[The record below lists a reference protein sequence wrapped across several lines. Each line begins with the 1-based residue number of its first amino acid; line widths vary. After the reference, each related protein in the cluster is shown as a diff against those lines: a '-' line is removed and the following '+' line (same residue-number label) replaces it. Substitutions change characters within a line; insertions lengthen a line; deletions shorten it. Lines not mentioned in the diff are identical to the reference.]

1 MGSDIQRL
9 RRFARGIGYFWL
21 VVAYSSLVVMTAAIF
36 ITSPGLLR
44 APRGWIQ
51 LGLTLAFALWYWYGW
66 RYVRVGKNND
76 NYWRE
81 RLSNRGFSVRG
92 VVFWAGLLGLAL
104 LLSSFN
110 QYYGYLLW
118 IAFGVSLAVVAMPWA
133 LLLTVP
139 TAVLMFAVLGWFPQS
154 ASAGEVLG
162 FLGGIIGFTVYT
174 VVIYLPFAL
183 LKGRFQREQVYA
195 ELARSH
201 QELEEAHRQLAES
214 AQRDRAL
221 AVLRERGRLAR
232 DMHDTL
238 GHSLAL
244 ITVKLEAAQRLRPV
258 DAARADHEILAT
270 QTIAREALADLR
282 TAIADL
288 RAPLLSLEPLGEVL
302 ARTAREAGARAG
314 AQVIYEVSPDV
325 GTLDERTYEAL
336 LRVGTEA
343 LANAEQH
350 AHARTLTLHLA
361 REGCEVLLRVR
372 DDGVGILATNPPD
385 KQRLPAIV
393 VAAAGPGAND
403 PSSDAGAPAALA
415 SSDISS
421 PNGHYG
427 ITGMRERMAALGG
440 RFDIS
445 PDCDGRG
452 TVIEARV
459 LAE

>member
-1 MGSDIQRL
+1 MSSDIQRL
-9 RRFARGIGYFWL
+9 RGFARGIGYFWL
-21 VVAYSSLVVMTAAIF
+21 VVAYGSLVVMTAAIF
-36 ITSPGLLR
+36 ITSPSLLR
-44 APRGWIQ
+44 EPRGWLQ

-66 RYVRVGKNND
+66 RFVRVGKNND
-76 NYWRE
+76 NFWRE

-183 LKGRFQREQVYA
+183 LKGRFEREQVYA

-288 RAPLLSLEPLGEVL
+288 RAPLLSLEPLSEIL
-302 ARTAREAGARAG
+302 SRTARESGARAG
-314 AQVIYEVSPDV
+314 WQVNYEISPEV
-325 GTLDERTYEAL
+325 GTLDERIYEAL

-343 LANAEQH
+343 LANAERH
-350 AHARTLTLHLA
+350 AHARTLTLHLE

-372 DDGVGILATNPPD
+372 DDGLGILATNPPE
-385 KQRLPAIV
+385 QRMPAT
-393 VAAAGPGAND
+393 VAVAVGSGGISPSNDSSASAA
-403 PSSDAGAPAALA
+403 STF
-415 SSDISS
+415 SDISS

-427 ITGMRERMAALGG
+427 ITGMRERIAALGG
-440 RFDIS
+440 HFIIG
-445 PDCDGRG
+445 PDCDGHG
-452 TVIEARV
+452 TVVEARV
-459 LAE
+459 PAE